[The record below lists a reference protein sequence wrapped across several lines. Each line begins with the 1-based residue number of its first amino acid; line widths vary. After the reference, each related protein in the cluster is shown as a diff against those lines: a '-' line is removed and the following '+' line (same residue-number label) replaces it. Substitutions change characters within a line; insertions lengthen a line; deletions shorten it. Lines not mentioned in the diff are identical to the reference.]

1 MRGDARRGAH
11 GSPVRRSAAFAAG
24 PAAGPAL
31 YAGPDGQCL
40 ELWPQRAAYDPEL
53 KLLMVADAHF
63 GKGHTFRRHGLPVP
77 VASEAAMVQR
87 LDALLQATGAQEL
100 VFLGDLLHGPWSQEP
115 QALQA
120 LEQWRAQH
128 PALEVHLV
136 RGNHD
141 HHAGDPALH
150 LGIEVHAGPLRRGP
164 WALIHE
170 PQEIAGAYALAG
182 HVHPG
187 VQLHE
192 RGGLSLR
199 LPCFRMTRVYGV
211 LPAFGAFTGLH
222 IQPAMG
228 DDRVYAVVEEEGLV
242 VPLQR

>member
-1 MRGDARRGAH
+1 
-11 GSPVRRSAAFAAG
+11 
-24 PAAGPAL
+24 L

-40 ELWPQRAAYDPEL
+40 QLWPQRAAYDPEL

-192 RGGLSLR
+192 RGGLNLR

>member
-1 MRGDARRGAH
+1 M
-11 GSPVRRSAAFAAG
+11 
-24 PAAGPAL
+24 

-40 ELWPQRAAYDPEL
+40 QLWPQRAAYDPEL

>member
-1 MRGDARRGAH
+1 MLCCR
-11 GSPVRRSAAFAAG
+11 PLVRRSWCFSG
-24 PAAGPAL
+24 I
-31 YAGPDGQCL
+31 CC
-40 ELWPQRAAYDPEL
+40 
-53 KLLMVADAHF
+53 
-63 GKGHTFRRHGLPVP
+63 TGL
-77 VASEAAMVQR
+77 
-87 LDALLQATGAQEL
+87 G
-100 VFLGDLLHGPWSQEP
+100 

>member
-1 MRGDARRGAH
+1 M
-11 GSPVRRSAAFAAG
+11 
-24 PAAGPAL
+24 

>member
-1 MRGDARRGAH
+1 MQPQAH
-11 GSPVRRSAAFAAG
+11 GLAAG
-24 PAAGPAL
+24 PAQHIGPQ
-31 YAGPDGQCL
+31 GCIL
-40 ELWPQRAAYDPEL
+40 ELWPQRAAFDPAL
-53 KLLMVADAHF
+53 KMLLVADAHF

-77 VASEAAMVQR
+77 AASEEAMVRR
-87 LDALLQATGAQEL
+87 LEVLLEATAADEL

-120 LEQWRAQH
+120 LAQWRARH

-141 HHAGDPALH
+141 HHAGDPPAQ

-164 WALIHE
+164 WALVHE
-170 PQEIAGAYALAG
+170 PEAVPGAYALAG
-182 HVHPG
+182 HLHPG

-192 RGGLSLR
+192 PGGLRLR
-199 LPCFRMTRVYGV
+199 LPCFRMTPAFGV

-222 IQPAMG
+222 TQAALG
-228 DDRVYAVVEEEGLV
+228 DDRVYAVLEEEGLV